1 MSNGPIVQYLG
12 FQAKPQVREYT
23 FNVREAGVE
32 REFTLKIA
40 NEAFVAHRARYQ
52 DAPAICALRLNAELA
67 SHSNHP
73 QETQFVITTAELDEY
88 RGSRAGKPAEYSLSG
103 WKKAQD
109 DF

>member
-1 MSNGPIVQYLG
+1 MSEGPIVQYLG
-12 FQAKPQVREYT
+12 FHAKLFAREYA

-40 NEAFVAHRARYQ
+40 NDAFVTHRARYQ

-73 QETQFVITTAELDEY
+73 QETQFVISTAELDDF
-88 RGSRAGKPAEYSLSG
+88 RDARAPKLTHGFSG